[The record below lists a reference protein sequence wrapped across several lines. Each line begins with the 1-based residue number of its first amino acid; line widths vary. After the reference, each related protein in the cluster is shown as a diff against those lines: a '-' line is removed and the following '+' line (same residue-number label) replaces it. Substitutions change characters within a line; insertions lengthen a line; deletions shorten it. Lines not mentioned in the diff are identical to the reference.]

1 MKMKDQTGSKSLFE
15 GLSKPEA
22 EALKKGPTVKRSA
35 EAANVFN
42 QLMSDANK
50 EIDSQRSRARGKND
64 A

>member
-50 EIDSQRSRARGKND
+50 EIDS
-64 A
+64 